1 MVNILTSRGDRSLR
15 SLVDVEKGVVDRE
28 VYINEEIYKQE
39 LEQIFARCWLF
50 VAHESMVPNPG
61 DFMISRMGE
70 EEVIVTRDRKNKELH
85 VFLNSCMHRGE
96 KVCRYDEGNALLFTC
111 PFHAWSYDTDGKL
124 VGVAWADEQYGGAL
138 DKSQW
143 GLPEARICNY
153 YGSIWATWDRK
164 APTFE
169 DYAGA
174 YASSIRHSMQSS
186 DGEDNGLEFFKPM
199 LKWRI
204 PTNWKV
210 PAFSS
215 SNDPAHAAMTHRSQF
230 VAAFGPQGDD
240 TASGGNNNPT
250 PRMAPFPKERYT
262 GGDHNLG
269 HSGGYSF
276 FKQTGAPDHL
286 DTWLEPGVD
295 EYYRMT
301 AELKKKKY
309 EGKMLPG
316 LGHGASHFVIF
327 PNTTIDS
334 WRIRPRH
341 PNGIGSTELFR
352 LFPADK
358 NAPKHVKDAMRH
370 YQMRHTGPVGMQESD
385 DMENWN
391 YVYKASQGTIARR
404 YPYNFQAGMGQNFTD
419 DRLPGFHLSLVD
431 KSEEGHRTRF
441 SRWLA
446 FMEAGSWD
454 DLYPIHPD
462 TTPEWGKT

>member
-1 MVNILTSRGDRSLR
+1 MVNILTSRGDRSIR
-15 SLVDVEKGVVDRE
+15 SFIDMEKGVVDRE
-28 VYINEEIYKQE
+28 IYVNEEIYQQE

-61 DFMISRMGE
+61 DFIISRMGA

-85 VFLNSCMHRGE
+85 VFLNTCMHRGE

-174 YASSIRHSMQSS
+174 YAASIRHCMQSS
-186 DGEDNGLEFFKPM
+186 DGEDNGMEVFRPI

-210 PAFSS
+210 PAFTS
-215 SNDPAHAAMTHRSQF
+215 SNDPAHAAMTHRS
-230 VAAFGPQGDD
+230 VHAANIGPQGDD
-240 TASGGNNNPT
+240 GTGA
-250 PRMAPFPKERYT
+250 RAAIVAPFSKKRST

-269 HSGGYSF
+269 HSGGYTF
-276 FKQTGAPDHL
+276 YGEPGVPEYKN
-286 DTWLEPGVD
+286 TWVEPGVD
-295 EYYRMT
+295 DYYRMT
-301 AELKKKKY
+301 RAKKQEKY
-309 EGKMLPG
+309 KDVIMPSG
-316 LGHGASHFVIF
+316 GHGGGHFCVW
-327 PNTTIDS
+327 PNVVFDF
-334 WRIRPRH
+334 WRIRPWH
-341 PNGIGSTELFR
+341 PNGVGSTESFR
-352 LFPADK
+352 IYPVDK
-358 NAPKHVKDAMRH
+358 DAPKHVKDAQRH
-370 YQMRHTGPVGMQESD
+370 YVMRYNGPVGMTESD

-391 YVYKASQGTIARR
+391 YVYPASKGTIARR
-404 YPYNFQAGMGQNFTD
+404 QPYNFQAGMGRNYTD
-419 DRLPGFHLSLVD
+419 DRVPGFHLSLVD

-454 DLYPIHPD
+454 DLYPIHPGIA
-462 TTPEWGKT
+462 PEWGKKGKK